1 VIRQVAV
8 LIGTGSIGVAIG
20 RRCATGRRLL
30 LADYNETQLAAV
42 AEQLRGEGYEVD
54 TRAVDVSDQASV
66 DALAEYATTLGTV
79 TRLVHAA
86 GVSPNQA
93 PPERIIAVD
102 LLGTV
107 YVLEAFGRIVG
118 EGGSGIVI
126 ASQAGHMGSFT
137 PELEHALAYGAV
149 EELHQLPELA
159 EIDGSR
165 PGLRHRQARQRAPGP
180 SGGGVVGGPW
190 RPDQHLESR
199 HHLYTARPG
208 RDDRPRVRRL
218 PADAG

>member
-1 VIRQVAV
+1 VVTATADTDPPSPSAAAEPSSSSELTPQVAV

-20 RRCATGRRLL
+20 RRCSTGRRLL

-66 DALAEYATTLGTV
+66 DALAEYAATLGTV

-118 EGGSGIVI
+118 ASGSGVVI
-126 ASQAGHMGSFT
+126 ASQAGHMGSFS
-137 PELEHALAYGAV
+137 PELEHTLAYGSV
-149 EELHQLPELA
+149 EELHQLPALA
-159 EIDGSR
+159 EIDGSGPAYVIAKR
-165 PGLRHRQARQRAPGP
+165 ANALRVQAAAVSWGDRG
-180 SGGGVVGGPW
+180 
-190 RPDQHLESR
+190 
-199 HHLYTARPG
+199 ARINS
-208 RDDRPRVRRL
+208 
-218 PADAG
+218 